1 MYNTYKEI
9 NDLESDIKKYTDTR
23 IMSLIDKNSDTF
35 QDFVEIIRA
44 NIYKR
49 TGEVTVSVHS
59 QIADE
64 IHLIVLKEVSRRWAI
79 LKDCIE

>member
-23 IMSLIDKNSDTF
+23 IMSLIDKQSDTF

>member
-64 IHLIVLKEVSRRWAI
+64 VHLIVLKEVSRRWAI

>member
-1 MYNTYKEI
+1 MYNTYKEMG
-9 NDLESDIKKYTDTR
+9 DLESDIKKYTDTR
-23 IMSLIDKNSDTF
+23 IMSLIDKNSNTF

-64 IHLIVLKEVSRRWAI
+64 VHLIVLKEVSRRWAI